1 MSDDSATAR
10 PRAADDRHPDEAVLA
25 VVGSTPT
32 PAAHR
37 RQCAQ
42 GLPVSRGEDMTLW
55 HPGSRRV
62 EHWLSKQHRDAFPHF
77 LAWTV
82 ILLGCAALLAL
93 I

>member
-1 MSDDSATAR
+1 
-10 PRAADDRHPDEAVLA
+10 
-25 VVGSTPT
+25 
-32 PAAHR
+32 
-37 RQCAQ
+37 
-42 GLPVSRGEDMTLW
+42 MTLW